1 MKKEMLGTYMVTT
14 LESVRGS
21 YDEIEVAHF
30 GSYEEMIKL
39 VKSHSPEWLNRFCKV
54 GEDVDRTKLKF
65 KKHE

>member
-1 MKKEMLGTYMVTT
+1 MLGTYMVTT

-39 VKSHSPEWLNRFCKV
+39 VKSQSPEWLNRFCKV